1 MYYLCYMVQSY
12 TVHGRGGF
20 GGHGRVYSNLPYIF
34 FFNKGFGNVEDML
47 YLRVVMNDRDLIP
60 HLKNNRKFIKRLNK
74 MMGERPITFST
85 KSNYYRVSG
94 TPKIGFC
101 RDGSLTYIKITFTVT
116 HAEVLYSGRTEF
128 TKVSPDYG
136 SRAYKR
142 ACRFNSNDVRT
153 HVYNTY
159 LKHLGLSEPYL
170 IKVTMSWGKS
180 VPL

>member
-1 MYYLCYMVQSY
+1 MGAFS
-12 TVHGRGGF
+12 
-20 GGHGRVYSNLPYIF
+20 GHGRVYSNLPYIF

-47 YLRVVMNDRDLIP
+47 YLRIVMNDRELIP

-74 MMGERPITFST
+74 MMGERPITIST
-85 KSNYYRVSG
+85 RSSFYRVTG
-94 TPKIGFC
+94 TPKIGFSQ
-101 RDGSLTYIKITFTVT
+101 DGSLTYIKITFTVT
-116 HAEVLYSGRTEF
+116 HAEVLYSGRTEY

-142 ACRFNSNDVRT
+142 ACRYNSDDVRN
-153 HVYNTY
+153 HVYKTY
-159 LKHLGLSEPYL
+159 LKHLGLSQLYL